1 MDGWIKLHRKIS
13 NNGLW
18 TCEPFT
24 RGQAWVDLLLLASHK
39 GNYFYV
45 RGIKI
50 NLKRGQLAW
59 SENKLSDR
67 WKWSRSKLRKFLK
80 ELEKEQQIEQQKNNV
95 IQVITIINYN
105 EYQLKEQQIK
115 QQKDRRKT
123 AERPQKDT
131 YKNVKKDNNEKNVKE
146 NIIYPWM
153 ENEFL
158 QIWEFW
164 KKYKREQFNFSYKEI
179 GEQGALSKLYE
190 LSGGKLENAMMI
202 VKQSIQNGWKGFF
215 ELKNEPNKIID
226 NMKKHEENLEYFKNM
241 KYEK

>member
-1 MDGWIKLHRKIS
+1 
-13 NNGLW
+13 
-18 TCEPFT
+18 
-24 RGQAWVDLLLLASHK
+24 
-39 GNYFYV
+39 
-45 RGIKI
+45 
-50 NLKRGQLAW
+50 
-59 SENKLSDR
+59 
-67 WKWSRSKLRKFLK
+67 
-80 ELEKEQQIEQQKNNV
+80 
-95 IQVITIINYN
+95 
-105 EYQLKEQQIK
+105 
-115 QQKDRRKT
+115 
-123 AERPQKDT
+123 
-131 YKNVKKDNNEKNVKE
+131 
-146 NIIYPWM
+146 M